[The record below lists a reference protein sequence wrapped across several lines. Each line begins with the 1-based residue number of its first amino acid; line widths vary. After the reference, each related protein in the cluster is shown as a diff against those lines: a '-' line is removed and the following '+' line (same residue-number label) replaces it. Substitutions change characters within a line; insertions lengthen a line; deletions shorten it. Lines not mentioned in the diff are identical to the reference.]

1 MEGEIVM
8 ETINLLQ
15 RKEAMK
21 KLRKEIKRLNRQRK
35 KLRYKKAL
43 LLKCTKYRFRFVQYV
58 FYLWA
63 KYFDTFFTLII
74 ISGLFYVCG
83 MSMNVLKFDENSIF
97 IGILSELF
105 IWFGDFSCFMIFP
118 SILIILTFLYVQ
130 KYVLLSEI
138 FNFYEDLK
146 GSIQVLDSNI
156 VDVEKRIFRNE
167 KELKEKSDLFQ

>member
-1 MEGEIVM
+1 M

-21 KLRKEIKRLNRQRK
+21 KLRKETKRLNRKRK

-63 KYFDTFFTLII
+63 KYFDTFFALII

-118 SILIILTFLYVQ
+118 SILIILTFLYV
-130 KYVLLSEI
+130 LLSDI

-167 KELKEKSDLFQ
+167 KELKETGDLLQ

>member
-1 MEGEIVM
+1 M

-21 KLRKEIKRLNRQRK
+21 KLRKETKRLNRQQK

-43 LLKCTKYRFRFVQYV
+43 LLKCTKHRFRFVQYV

-63 KYFDTFFTLII
+63 KYFDIFLALIF

-83 MSMNVLKFDENSIF
+83 MSLNVLKFDENSIF

-105 IWFGDFSCFMIFP
+105 IWFGEFSCFMIFTF
-118 SILIILTFLYVQ
+118 LIILSFLYVQ
-130 KYVLLSEI
+130 IYVLLSDT

-146 GSIQVLDSNI
+146 GSIRVLDSNI

-167 KELKEKSDLFQ
+167 KECKQIEGEAHK

>member
-1 MEGEIVM
+1 M

-21 KLRKEIKRLNRQRK
+21 KLRKETKRLNRKRK

-43 LLKCTKYRFRFVQYV
+43 LLKCTKHRFRFVQYV

-63 KYFDTFFTLII
+63 KYFDIFLALIF
-74 ISGLFYVCG
+74 ISGLFYFCG
-83 MSMNVLKFDENSIF
+83 MSMNALKFDENSIF

-105 IWFGDFSCFMIFP
+105 IWFGDFSCFMIFTF
-118 SILIILTFLYVQ
+118 ILIILSFLYVQ
-130 KYVLLSEI
+130 KYVVLSDT

-146 GSIQVLDSNI
+146 ESIRVLDSNI

-167 KELKEKSDLFQ
+167 KELKEKSDLLQ

>member
-1 MEGEIVM
+1 MK
-8 ETINLLQ
+8 TINLLQ

-21 KLRKEIKRLNRQRK
+21 KLRKETKRLNRQQK

-43 LLKCTKYRFRFVQYV
+43 LLKCTKHRFRFVQYV

-63 KYFDTFFTLII
+63 KYFDIFLALII

-105 IWFGDFSCFMIFP
+105 IWFGEFSCFMIFTF
-118 SILIILTFLYVQ
+118 LIILSFLYVQ
-130 KYVLLSEI
+130 IYVLLSDT

-146 GSIQVLDSNI
+146 ESIRVLDSNI

-167 KELKEKSDLFQ
+167 KELKEKGDLLQ

>member
-1 MEGEIVM
+1 M

-21 KLRKEIKRLNRQRK
+21 KLRKETKRLNRQRK

-43 LLKCTKYRFRFVQYV
+43 LLKCTKHRFRFIQYV

-63 KYFDTFFTLII
+63 KYFDIFLALIF

-83 MSMNVLKFDENSIF
+83 MSLNVLKFDENSIF

-105 IWFGDFSCFMIFP
+105 IWFGEFSCFMIFTF
-118 SILIILTFLYVQ
+118 LIILSFLYVQ
-130 KYVLLSEI
+130 IYVLLSDT

-146 GSIQVLDSNI
+146 ESIRVLDSNI

-167 KELKEKSDLFQ
+167 KELKEKGDLLQ

>member
-1 MEGEIVM
+1 M

-21 KLRKEIKRLNRQRK
+21 KLRKETKRLNRQRK

-63 KYFDTFFTLII
+63 KYFDTFFALII
-74 ISGLFYVCG
+74 IPGLFYVCG
-83 MSMNVLKFDENSIF
+83 MSMNVLFDEQLNFFSDFFVFVGEFFYLGIF
-97 IGILSELF
+97 IAIST
-105 IWFGDFSCFMIFP
+105 IPVWY
-118 SILIILTFLYVQ
+118 SIT
-130 KYVLLSEI
+130 YVLSSDT

-156 VDVEKRIFRNE
+156 VDVEKRVFRNE
-167 KELKEKSDLFQ
+167 KELKEKSDLLQ

>member
-1 MEGEIVM
+1 M

-21 KLRKEIKRLNRQRK
+21 KLRKETKRLNRQRK

-43 LLKCTKYRFRFVQYV
+43 LLKCTKHRFRFIQYV

-63 KYFDTFFTLII
+63 KYFDIFLALIF

-83 MSMNVLKFDENSIF
+83 MSLNVLKFDENSIF

-105 IWFGDFSCFMIFP
+105 IWFGEFSCFMIF
-118 SILIILTFLYVQ
+118 TFL
-130 KYVLLSEI
+130 I
-138 FNFYEDLK
+138 
-146 GSIQVLDSNI
+146 
-156 VDVEKRIFRNE
+156 
-167 KELKEKSDLFQ
+167 